1 MMQENTARRL
11 KEQVNQGAEV
21 SAEIDRLAFQTL
33 AVAAGIV
40 GAWTLARIAG
50 ALFVSGTPLALARSW
65 WQAVTGM

>member
-1 MMQENTARRL
+1 MMQENTVRRL
-11 KEQVNQGAEV
+11 KEQVNEGAAV
-21 SAEIDRLAFQTL
+21 GAEIDRLAFQTL

-50 ALFVSGTPLALARSW
+50 ALFVSGGPLALVQAW